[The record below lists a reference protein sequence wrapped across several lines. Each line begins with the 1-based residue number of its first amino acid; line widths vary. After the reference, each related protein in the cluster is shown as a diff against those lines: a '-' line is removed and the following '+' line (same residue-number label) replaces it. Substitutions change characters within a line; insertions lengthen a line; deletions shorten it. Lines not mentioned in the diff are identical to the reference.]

1 MNWKSAIILLAILLS
16 SCQKSNDYED
26 LILKFY
32 GDVYED
38 IGNSVAKAGDEYV
51 IGGQFTD
58 ILRTGGNYIEVEKSV
73 NNKKMAIIKTDNG
86 GNIVWKKS
94 FGNKLTAVGKK
105 VLVLDDGSIICVG
118 SIDDT
123 VTLRKDIFVV
133 KVASDGTNPVQKIY
147 GGIGNQSGTDI
158 LKTPEGFLLLG
169 TTDAE
174 RQPQTDSTGNISG
187 KADILLLR
195 LNNNLDQV
203 DIPDVTGF
211 PGDDIGV
218 AIKNDND
225 NKNPGGYIVVGTTER
240 SMKLEQQALH
250 NILIIKVN
258 SSGKF
263 GGYRVAGGVSDE
275 YAAGME
281 VQTDGYLIPVTIGT
295 ESVTQKGYILKIPI
309 NISATPTYGP
319 DIKFSADANI
329 LSYSLKAISP
339 YKSNSY
345 VIAGQAG
352 TGTATKMLIFV
363 LDANGNQVEGREKI
377 FGGSGAQ
384 SAYDVIS
391 DANDNIVAVGKDTYE
406 NNSMISLLKFRF

>member
-38 IGNSVAKAGDEYV
+38 IGYSVAKTGDQYV

-58 ILRTGGNYIEVEKSV
+58 IFRTGGNYIEVEKSV
-73 NNKKMAIIKTDNG
+73 NNKKLAIIKTDNA
-86 GNIVWKKS
+86 GNIAWKKS

-123 VTLRKDIFVV
+123 VTLRRDIFVV
-133 KVASDGTNPVQKIY
+133 KVAADGTGPVQKIY

-158 LKTPEGFLLLG
+158 LKTQEGFLLLG

-174 RQPQTDSTGNISG
+174 RLPQTDSTGNISG
-187 KADILLLR
+187 KDDILLLR
-195 LNNNLDQV
+195 LNNNLDQIGSPV
-203 DIPDVTGF
+203 AAGF

-218 AIKNDND
+218 ALKNDIS
-225 NKNPGGYIVVGTTER
+225 GGYVVVGTTDR
-240 SMKLEQQALH
+240 SEMKREQQALN
-250 NILIIKVN
+250 NILLLKVN
-258 SSGKF
+258 TLGNVVKT
-263 GGYRVAGGVSDE
+263 RIAGGISDE
-275 YAAGME
+275 YAADIE
-281 VQTDGYLIPVTIGT
+281 VQTDGYLIPVTVGT
-295 ESVTQKGYILKIPI
+295 ESVSQKGYILKIPADI
-309 NISATPTYGP
+309 YTTPTYGP

-329 LSYSLKAISP
+329 QSYSLKAISP

-352 TGTATKMLIFV
+352 TGTSTKMLIFV

-377 FGGSGAQ
+377 FGGTGAQ

-391 DANDNIVAVGKDTYE
+391 DGSDYVIAVGKDTYD